1 MSRDAVSSHRPAADP
16 NPSPGRALFGP
27 LLGGLFRRSEF
38 FAFFLGLRAPESGP
52 IRLTQR
58 RVYILPTGYGLMFGV
73 ALTLML
79 IGSINYTLALGYAL
93 TFSLSG
99 MALVSMLHTFRN
111 LAGLVIHAGRV
122 EPIFA
127 GETAVF
133 EIHFENPHAHDRY
146 SLNATCGETAV
157 RFDVP
162 ARRTVTVRLAVPAT
176 RRGALALGRVTLEGR
191 YPLGIFRVWAY
202 VQPKM
207 HTLVYPRP
215 ARAPLPPAKV
225 VAEAGATAAAG
236 IGVDDFAGFR
246 PYQPGDSPR
255 HLAWKHAER
264 GGPLLAKTFSGS
276 GAGELWLDWDDAPR
290 PLDAEARLSRLAGW
304 IVAAEAE
311 GYTYGL
317 RLPGVALPGVALPP
331 SRGPAHRAA
340 CLAQLALFDVRDRG

>member
-1 MSRDAVSSHRPAADP
+1 MSRDAAPPHRPAAAA
-16 NPSPGRALFGP
+16 SSF
-27 LLGGLFRRSEF
+27 LGLAFRRSEF

-52 IRLTQR
+52 IRLGQR
-58 RVYILPTGYGLMFGV
+58 RVYILPTGYGLTFGV
-73 ALTLML
+73 ALALML
-79 IGSINYTLALGYAL
+79 VGSINYTLALGYAL

-111 LAGLVIHAGRV
+111 LAGLVVHAGRV
-122 EPIFA
+122 EPVFA
-127 GETAVF
+127 GDTAVF
-133 EIHFENPHAHDRY
+133 EIHCENPHAHDRF
-146 SLNATCGETAV
+146 SLTATCGGAAV

-162 ARRTVTVRLAVPAT
+162 ARRTVAVRLAVPAT
-176 RRGALALGRVTLEGR
+176 RRGSLALGRVTLSGR

-215 ARAPLPPAKV
+215 ARVPLPPAKV
-225 VAEAGATAAAG
+225 VAESGATAAAG

-276 GAGELWLDWDDAPR
+276 GAGELWLDWGDAPR
-290 PLDAEARLSRLAGW
+290 HLDPESRLSTLAGW
-304 IVAAEAE
+304 VIAAETD
-311 GYTYGL
+311 GYAYGL
-317 RLPGVALPGVALPP
+317 RLPGVALPPA
-331 SRGPAHRAA
+331 RGPTHRAA
-340 CLAQLALFDVRDRG
+340 CLAQLALFEVPGHG